1 MDGESIVL
9 RGGVV
14 VDGTGAPGRRLDV
27 AVDGGRITAIAPTL
41 RGDEEVDCTGAV
53 VAPGFID
60 LHTHYDAQ
68 LLWDPA
74 CSSSCWHGVT
84 TVVVGNC
91 GFSLSPCPAA
101 HRPLMLQLLR
111 DLEDMRP
118 EALEAGIPWDFETF
132 PEYLDLV
139 RRRGVDLNIAA
150 YVGHSAVRI
159 AAMGA
164 AAFERVASPDE
175 IEAMGR
181 MVVEAMR
188 AGAVGFATS
197 TSPTGRNCPSR
208 HATPEESTALFRAM
222 ASTGRGVVATVP
234 GGRMGH
240 TDLYDLQP
248 QLGRPVTWTA
258 LLSMADGRHEQWAA
272 LHRSGWAAGCDV
284 RPQVSCR
291 PQGGRTTLAEPFA
304 LRCPAVRELDGVDHA
319 TRRRAYA
326 DPAWRSRAA
335 AELETSLTRPRWDAW
350 TVLESTTAPELVGRT
365 VSSIAAGRGE
375 PSLDAALDIALAD
388 DLGTWFGFVSANDDE
403 AAVRELL
410 ALDGV
415 VLGLSDAGA
424 HPAQICDAVLPTDL
438 LGGWVRDRAALGLEH
453 AVHKLTAEI
462 ADLLGLA
469 DRGRL
474 RVGAAADVVVFDPD
488 TVAPGPVRR
497 VTDLPD
503 GSERLVADR
512 PTGVRHVLVNGHL
525 IRRDERQVDD
535 HRARPGRV
543 LVPGP

>member
-1 MDGESIVL
+1 MDTGPIVL

-27 AVDGGRITAIAPTL
+27 AVAGGRIDAMAPTL
-41 RGDEEVDCTGAV
+41 RGDVEVDCAGAV

-84 TVVVGNC
+84 SVVVGNC

-101 HRPLMLQLLR
+101 HRPLVLQLLR

-118 EALEAGIPWDFETF
+118 SALEAGIAWEFETF

-139 RRRGVDLNIAA
+139 RRRGVDLNVGA

-164 AAFERVASPDE
+164 AAFEREATDDEVA
-175 IEAMGR
+175 AMAA

-208 HATPEESTALFRAM
+208 HATPEESVALFRAM

-234 GGRMGH
+234 GGRMSH
-240 TDLYDLQP
+240 ADVYAVQP
-248 QLGRPVTWTA
+248 ELGRPITWTA
-258 LLSMADGRHEQWAA
+258 LLSMADGRHEQWAD
-272 LHRSGWAAGCDV
+272 LHRAGWAEGRDV

-291 PQGGRTTLAEPFA
+291 RQGGRTTLGEPFA
-304 LRCPAVRELDGVDHA
+304 LRCPAVRELDGVDAA

-326 DPAWRSRAA
+326 DPAWRARAA
-335 AELETSLTRPRWDAW
+335 AELETSLTRPRWETW
-350 TVLESTTAPELVGRT
+350 SVLESAMAPEAVGRT
-365 VSSIAAGRGE
+365 VAALAAERGVGG
-375 PSLDAALDIALAD
+375 LDAALDLSLAD
-388 DLGTWFGFVSANDDE
+388 DLGTWFGFVVANDDE
-403 AAVRELL
+403 SAVRELL
-410 ALDGV
+410 ALDGA

-424 HPAQICDAVLPTDL
+424 HPAQLCDAVLPTDL
-438 LGGWVRDRAALGLEH
+438 LGGWVRDRQALPLEQ
-453 AVHKLTAEI
+453 AVHKLTAEL
-462 ADLLGLA
+462 ADLLGFA

-474 RVGAAADVVVFDPD
+474 AVGAAADVVVFDPD
-488 TVAPGPVRR
+488 TVAPGPERR
-497 VTDLPD
+497 VHDLPD

-512 PTGVRHVLVNGHL
+512 PAGVRHVLVNGTFV
-525 IRRDERQVDD
+525 RRDERQLEPDPA
-535 HRARPGRV
+535 ARPGRV
-543 LVPGP
+543 LSPG